1 METTAPSARPFVRRP
16 GWLPWLGGAALL
28 LLALYGAV
36 AQRQPILAVVAGAGG
51 LALLRL
57 ARAERPYSPALIAID
72 AAAFAIFAFD
82 RNDSLGFWQLAGPW
96 VDVFRFNTPGA
107 AIALII
113 YVGGS
118 ILALVGGFRGLRL
131 IEALSLIAIPF
142 LFNLLLAI
150 GADWH
155 MAELG
160 AAVTA
165 HANLPFV
172 AQVGIG
178 RALILWWIGEAIFIL
193 ISLVSVN
200 RLPRSARMHALF
212 ALSGAV
218 AAATPL
224 FANMAQ
230 WVVQPV
236 LAIVFS
242 ALCGA
247 LAQAGL
253 WAIVYLLTGVAL
265 DWLAGRPPRFET
277 AWEHWRTGF
286 VKGAIYGALFMGFI
300 LVAALVLRAPGA
312 TSLLESGA
320 LLVGPLLGALLFP
333 LGQTIVGSAD
343 GTPPFFGRLTRAYR
357 DPRGPVRGLVIGL
370 GLALAY
376 RANLAA
382 YDGGTRFLAVA
393 AIGALC
399 YGGVDLAF
407 DAGSVIRSERSKLPS
422 WRLYALGVLLGGLV
436 GGALGWYFD
445 APQLHV
451 VIDKFWAYA
460 DVNYRL
466 DGRKLGDFTTYPIFN
481 KYGSINLG
489 EVAGGVR
496 LFWTESVAGVI
507 NWSLA
512 APLFSIN
519 YVLLD
524 AALKRSLRPI
534 KTLLSPAGVEGL
546 VEQGVR
552 VLRWGLWMAPVI
564 NSFLRQSPD
573 PTWYNQDGAIR
584 TGVAIGANATQSP
597 ADFRQ
602 FSLAMFTGLLAYD
615 WLRILIWFDHMG
627 LRVATLV
634 NLSFLGGDRADE
646 AAARFVGHHGRTR
659 AIPDGIRRFGTWA
672 PLLIPFYIPRGA
684 RVGQGLD
691 RSGDAG
697 ARRRPHA

>member
-1 METTAPSARPFVRRP
+1 M
-16 GWLPWLGGAALL
+16 
-28 LLALYGAV
+28 
-36 AQRQPILAVVAGAGG
+36 
-51 LALLRL
+51 
-57 ARAERPYSPALIAID
+57 
-72 AAAFAIFAFD
+72 
-82 RNDSLGFWQLAGPW
+82 
-96 VDVFRFNTPGA
+96 
-107 AIALII
+107 
-113 YVGGS
+113 
-118 ILALVGGFRGLRL
+118 
-131 IEALSLIAIPF
+131 
-142 LFNLLLAI
+142 
-150 GADWH
+150 
-155 MAELG
+155 
-160 AAVTA
+160 
-165 HANLPFV
+165 
-172 AQVGIG
+172 
-178 RALILWWIGEAIFIL
+178 
-193 ISLVSVN
+193 
-200 RLPRSARMHALF
+200 
-212 ALSGAV
+212 
-218 AAATPL
+218 
-224 FANMAQ
+224 
-230 WVVQPV
+230 
-236 LAIVFS
+236 
-242 ALCGA
+242 
-247 LAQAGL
+247 
-253 WAIVYLLTGVAL
+253 
-265 DWLAGRPPRFET
+265 
-277 AWEHWRTGF
+277 
-286 VKGAIYGALFMGFI
+286 
-300 LVAALVLRAPGA
+300 
-312 TSLLESGA
+312 
-320 LLVGPLLGALLFP
+320 
-333 LGQTIVGSAD
+333 
-343 GTPPFFGRLTRAYR
+343 
-357 DPRGPVRGLVIGL
+357 RGLVIGL

-382 YDGGTRFLAVA
+382 YDGGARFLAMA

-407 DAGSVIRSERSKLPS
+407 DAGSVIRGERKKLPS

-436 GGALGWYFD
+436 AGALGWYFD
-445 APQLHV
+445 TPQLHV

-496 LFWTESVAGVI
+496 LFWTELVAGVI

-524 AALKRSLRPI
+524 AALRRSLRPI

-691 RSGDAG
+691 RRGDAG
-697 ARRRPHA
+697 ARRRPHARCGEDAGLRLCRFRRRDRRSLRRGVSQRARQDWACRRHGSMARRSNLRDGRIATPSTTARWASRFSATGEARLSLWARSAAASRSTSFAGRSIRCRRAAISSM

>member
-1 METTAPSARPFVRRP
+1 M
-16 GWLPWLGGAALL
+16 
-28 LLALYGAV
+28 V
-36 AQRQPILAVVAGAGG
+36 AQPFL
-51 LALLRL
+51 
-57 ARAERPYSPALIAID
+57 
-72 AAAFAIFAFD
+72 AIFFS
-82 RNDSLGFWQLAGPW
+82 SLCA
-96 VDVFRFNTPGA
+96 
-107 AIALII
+107 
-113 YVGGS
+113 
-118 ILALVGGFRGLRL
+118 
-131 IEALSLIAIPF
+131 
-142 LFNLLLAI
+142 
-150 GADWH
+150 
-155 MAELG
+155 
-160 AAVTA
+160 
-165 HANLPFV
+165 
-172 AQVGIG
+172 
-178 RALILWWIGEAIFIL
+178 
-193 ISLVSVN
+193 
-200 RLPRSARMHALF
+200 
-212 ALSGAV
+212 
-218 AAATPL
+218 
-224 FANMAQ
+224 
-230 WVVQPV
+230 
-236 LAIVFS
+236 
-242 ALCGA
+242 A

-265 DWLAGRPPRFET
+265 DWLGGRPPRFEVV
-277 AWEHWRTGF
+277 WEHWRTGF
-286 VKGAIYGALFMGFI
+286 IKGAIYGALFMGLI
-300 LVAALVLRAPGA
+300 LIAALILSAPGA
-312 TSLLESGA
+312 AAILDGGA
-320 LLVGPLLGALLFP
+320 LLVGPLIGALLFP

-343 GTPPFFGRLTRAYR
+343 GTAPFFGRLSAAYR
-357 DPRGPVRGLVIGL
+357 DPRGPVRGLVVGL

-382 YDGGTRFLAVA
+382 YDGGARFLAMA

-407 DAGSVIRSERSKLPS
+407 DAGSVIRGERKKLQS

-436 GGALGWYFD
+436 AGALGWYFD
-445 APQLHV
+445 TPQLHV

-524 AALKRSLRPI
+524 AALQKKLAPDQDASRVRH
-534 KTLLSPAGVEGL
+534 GVEGL

-584 TGVAIGANATQSP
+584 TGVAIGANVTQSP

-615 WLRILIWFDHMG
+615 WLKILIWFDHMG

-646 AAARFVGHHGRTR
+646 AAARFVGHNGRTR

-672 PLLIPFYIPRGA
+672 PLLIPFYIPRGPEWDKAWTGAEALA
-684 RVGQGLD
+684 RGGAPVPGAVKTLGFAYAATGIAIAAASLAAFLKERAKVGARGPGSMARRLNSPGG
-691 RSGDAG
+691 RKATPSTTARWGSRFNATAG
-697 ARRRPHA
+697 ARLSLWARSAAASRSTCFAGRSTRCRRAAIFSM

>member
-1 METTAPSARPFVRRP
+1 M
-16 GWLPWLGGAALL
+16 
-28 LLALYGAV
+28 
-36 AQRQPILAVVAGAGG
+36 
-51 LALLRL
+51 
-57 ARAERPYSPALIAID
+57 
-72 AAAFAIFAFD
+72 
-82 RNDSLGFWQLAGPW
+82 
-96 VDVFRFNTPGA
+96 
-107 AIALII
+107 
-113 YVGGS
+113 
-118 ILALVGGFRGLRL
+118 
-131 IEALSLIAIPF
+131 
-142 LFNLLLAI
+142 
-150 GADWH
+150 
-155 MAELG
+155 
-160 AAVTA
+160 TA
-165 HANLPFV
+165 HANLPFPVQV
-172 AQVGIG
+172 AIG
-178 RALILWWIGEAIFIL
+178 RALTLWFIGETMLIL
-193 ISLVSVN
+193 ISLISVN
-200 RLPRSARMHALF
+200 LLPRSVRTHAVF

-224 FANMAQ
+224 FANAAQ
-230 WVVQPV
+230 WVAQPF
-236 LAIVFS
+236 LAIFFS
-242 ALCGA
+242 SLCAA

-265 DWLAGRPPRFET
+265 DWLAGRPPRSEVV
-277 AWEHWRTGF
+277 WEHWRTGF
-286 VKGAIYGALFMGFI
+286 IKGAIYGALFMGLI
-300 LVAALVLRAPGA
+300 LIAALILSLPGVAAILH
-312 TSLLESGA
+312 SGA
-320 LLVGPLLGALLFP
+320 LLVGPLIGALLFP

-343 GTPPFFGRLTRAYR
+343 GTAPFFGRLSAAYR
-357 DPRGPVRGLVIGL
+357 DPRGPVRGLVVGL

-376 RANLAA
+376 RANLAT
-382 YDGGTRFLAVA
+382 YDGGARFLAMA
-393 AIGALC
+393 AVGALC

-407 DAGSVIRSERSKLPS
+407 DAGSVIRGERQKLQS

-436 GGALGWYFD
+436 AGALGWYFD
-445 APQLHV
+445 TPQLHV

-584 TGVAIGANATQSP
+584 TGVAIGANVSQSP

-602 FSLAMFTGLLAYD
+602 FSLAMFTG
-615 WLRILIWFDHMG
+615 
-627 LRVATLV
+627 
-634 NLSFLGGDRADE
+634 S
-646 AAARFVGHHGRTR
+646 AR
-659 AIPDGIRRFGTWA
+659 
-672 PLLIPFYIPRGA
+672 L
-684 RVGQGLD
+684 
-691 RSGDAG
+691 
-697 ARRRPHA
+697 